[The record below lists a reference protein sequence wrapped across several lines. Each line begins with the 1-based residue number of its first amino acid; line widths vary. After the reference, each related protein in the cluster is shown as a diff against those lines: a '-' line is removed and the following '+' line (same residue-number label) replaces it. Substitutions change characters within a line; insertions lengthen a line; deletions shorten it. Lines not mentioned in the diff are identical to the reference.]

1 MSNCHRPGLSDDVCA
16 KMPRKSRGRMR
27 DCRWAKVHA
36 VVRDRVWYHR
46 RGRVL
51 HQIRREVR
59 AGLQGIA
66 NAQYFKSSPSCILW
80 TSILSAPR
88 NGAQPSTRTFVLPST
103 STSAKRDT
111 VEARW
116 LQFVIYKN
124 QVKYFQIESLR
135 WVTFGTSP
143 FQHKIVVIL

>member
-36 VVRDRVWYHR
+36 VVRDRMWYHR

-59 AGLQGIA
+59 AGLQGTA
-66 NAQYFKSSPSCILW
+66 NVQCFKSSPSCKLW
-80 TSILSAPR
+80 TTSILSAPR
-88 NGAQPSTRTFVLPST
+88 NDAQPSTRTFVLPST

-111 VEARW
+111 VVARW

-124 QVKYFQIESLR
+124 QFFQIESLR
-135 WVTFGTSP
+135 WVTFERRLFNTH
-143 FQHKIVVIL
+143 QIVVIL